1 MDITRHD
8 SALSHVRRISAHR
21 RTPFNAAAKVFFVLV
36 PFPSTGLQS
45 SRKLCCKTCS
55 LYSVTEAKTAPA
67 TEAMEAGDWTYK
79 TVHDAMHNLDEREK
93 KASKEAAA
101 KAAAEAQ

>member
-1 MDITRHD
+1 M
-8 SALSHVRRISAHR
+8 L
-21 RTPFNAAAKVFFVLV
+21 
-36 PFPSTGLQS
+36 
-45 SRKLCCKTCS
+45 
-55 LYSVTEAKTAPA
+55 TEAKTAPA